1 MKILLIFCGCCC
13 VVFYLATADT
23 FAVKKYELP
32 SVADALSLGE
42 TQGFSRADKPYAFSF
57 PRDEG
62 AHNDFQTEWW
72 YYTGNVTTKNGRRF
86 GYQFTIFRRAIVAKL
101 EKRESPWYTNQIYFA
116 HFAVSDIREQKF
128 LHSERF
134 SRGAMGLAGAQM
146 KPVRIWIENWSI
158 IHNDDGSVHLG
169 AVAKKFAIDLVLR
182 AKKPRVLN
190 GDNGLSQKSSA
201 KGNASYYYS
210 QTRLNTTG
218 SISVDNEQYQ
228 VNGLS
233 WLDREWSTSV
243 LAKNQQG
250 WDWFSIQLEDG
261 RDIMLYEL
269 RHKDGTVDVNSS
281 GTFVLK
287 NGEYKH
293 LKQED
298 YHIEVLDHWTSD
310 QSKVRYPAHWK
321 ITIKSENL
329 TLYVKPHQPNQEL
342 AVNFVYWEG
351 AVRVYGEE
359 VSGNGYVEL
368 TGYQ

>member
-1 MKILLIFCGCCC
+1 MKVWLAFCGCCC
-13 VVFYLATADT
+13 VVFYLATSGVFDA
-23 FAVKKYELP
+23 KKHELP

-42 TQGFSRADKPYAFSF
+42 TQGFSRADQPYDFVF
-57 PRDEG
+57 PRDDG
-62 AHNDFQTEWW
+62 AHRDFQTEWW
-72 YYTGNVTTKNGRRF
+72 YYTGNLTTKTGRRF
-86 GYQFTIFRRAIVAKL
+86 GYQFTIFRRAITPQL
-101 EKRESPWYTNQIYFA
+101 EKRASPWYTNQIYFA
-116 HFAVSDIREQKF
+116 HFAVSDIKEQNF

-134 SRGAMGLAGAQM
+134 SRGAMGLAGVQAQ
-146 KPVRIWIENWSI
+146 PVRIWIENWSI
-158 IHNDDGSVHLG
+158 IHDDNGSVHLN
-169 AVAKKFAIDLVLR
+169 AVAKNFAIDFVLR
-182 AKKPRVLN
+182 SQKPRVFN

-210 QTRLNTTG
+210 QTRLLTTG
-218 SISVDNEQYQ
+218 SITVNNQQ
-228 VNGLS
+228 HLVNGLS

-269 RHKDGTVDVNSS
+269 RHKDGAVDENSS

-287 NGEYKH
+287 NGAYKH
-293 LKQED
+293 LKKED
-298 YHIEVLDHWTSD
+298 YHIEVLDYWTSEK
-310 QSKVRYPAHWK
+310 SKVRYPAQWK
-321 ITIKSENL
+321 ITIKSENV

-351 AVRVYGEE
+351 AVRVYGEG